1 MVFGN
6 GYLRSTVYKRI
17 FLSED
22 RTILLKI
29 WSFYDDVKNLS

>member
-6 GYLRSTVYKRI
+6 GYLRSIVYKLI
-17 FLSED
+17 FLLED

>member
-17 FLSED
+17 FPSENL
-22 RTILLKI
+22 TILLKI